1 MSKEHLEEFFSNL
14 SDRSITVKQNHG
26 SSIEY
31 GYDTIE
37 QYKRF
42 SDIGFC
48 FYHSKD
54 VDLAKKT
61 GMLYMSWGSYNDDD
75 IDTLTVVNAILDE
88 GRACGLKVEWDGSVT
103 DRLLITDIDKE
114 YFDTI

>member
-1 MSKEHLEEFFSNL
+1 MSKTQLEEFFSNL
-14 SDRSITVKQNHG
+14 SDRSITVKQNFG
-26 SSIEY
+26 TSIEY

-37 QYKRF
+37 DFKRF

-54 VDLAKKT
+54 VALAKMNGK
-61 GMLYMSWGSYNDDD
+61 LYMSWGSYSDDD

-88 GRACGLKVEWDGSVT
+88 GQACGLKIVWEGSVT
-103 DRLLITDIDKE
+103 DRLMVSVIDKD
-114 YFDTI
+114 YFD